1 MPIVYRICCGR
12 RPFASAVRQ
21 EHQFCRLPSD
31 IKIED
36 DRLASN
42 LLWMHLECR
51 IDIQCLWRLTSTAAL
66 VDVPENMDARSNCF
80 ESLAKLFAA

>member
-1 MPIVYRICCGR
+1 
-12 RPFASAVRQ
+12 
-21 EHQFCRLPSD
+21 
-31 IKIED
+31 
-36 DRLASN
+36 
-42 LLWMHLECR
+42 MHLECR